1 MTAEPAAREP
11 RLVAS
16 VSSSTTRRGQIT
28 PDSPDTRGDMDVPTT
43 PLHHHARGRHDQP
56 LGRERRHQVPRSR
69 RSPRSVRHRPRY
81 RPMQRC
87 QDPGPIQRLAP
98 RRSGQDPKA
107 AGMWSSR
114 FRKDDRSSTTLPRL
128 ASGCLKARFF
138 VASSM
143 RARSEPVIHI
153 DDHALSLK
161 EFGGLLRTTRSGACE
176 SCSSK
181 TTMPTLRSSRYETS
195 RTETRL
201 TIGADPGDSRSAPS
215 TQAPRVEPGL
225 VPRFSSRPRVNAP
238 SSR

>member
-11 RLVAS
+11 RPSGHQCLRVQ
-16 VSSSTTRRGQIT
+16 RGAGRSLPT
-28 PDSPDTRGDMDVPTT
+28 APDTRGDMDVPTT

-81 RPMQRC
+81 RPMQRR

-98 RRSGQDPKA
+98 CRSGQDPKA

-128 ASGCLKARFF
+128 ASGCLKVRFF

-143 RARSEPVIHI
+143 RARR
-153 DDHALSLK
+153 
-161 EFGGLLRTTRSGACE
+161 RT
-176 SCSSK
+176 SC
-181 TTMPTLRSSRYETS
+181 PHRR
-195 RTETRL
+195 
-201 TIGADPGDSRSAPS
+201 SRSITEGVRRAL
-215 TQAPRVEPGL
+215 ARYAGWGMRIVFVEDDDADTPL
-225 VPRFSSRPRVNAP
+225 VEVRDLENGDAAHDWR
-238 SSR
+238 